1 MWWNYK
7 WWTIS
12 EMRIVDDN
20 YNYSIMDTFLK
31 KVLWGLSNDF
41 ETEVERTEDKV
52 EKEAGK

>member
-1 MWWNYK
+1 
-7 WWTIS
+7 
-12 EMRIVDDN
+12 MRIVDDN